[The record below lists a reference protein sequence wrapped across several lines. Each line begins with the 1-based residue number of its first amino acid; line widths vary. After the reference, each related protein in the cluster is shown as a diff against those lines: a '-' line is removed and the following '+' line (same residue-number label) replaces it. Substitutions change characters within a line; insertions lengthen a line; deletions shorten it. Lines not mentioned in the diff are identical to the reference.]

1 MKKLLLLITLFSS
14 PFIYSQV
21 GIPQVVNDPQAN
33 TSLATR
39 IAQGATQV
47 KNGIAQIEFLK
58 DAKEIVTTVN
68 SVLRDVNEIEEIYT
82 LQVKILNKSTTQVK
96 KLRDSKQFTTKEMSL
111 INQSYSSILD
121 NTFKSLETL
130 EKLLT
135 DDMFTMKD
143 AERLEFIRE
152 IRSELQQRYV
162 NADGL
167 YMKYINIAQTRIQS
181 EVFKKSKK

>member
-111 INQSYSSILD
+111 INQSYS
-121 NTFKSLETL
+121 
-130 EKLLT
+130 
-135 DDMFTMKD
+135 
-143 AERLEFIRE
+143 R
-152 IRSELQQRYV
+152 
-162 NADGL
+162 
-167 YMKYINIAQTRIQS
+167 
-181 EVFKKSKK
+181 